1 MVLIQLIVLP
11 ILGGPWPRALLH
23 SVQVCDFKR
32 SEVMKNSLEAMEHY
46 GFVVAML
53 AFAFM
58 AYSGYSRDGDLINL
72 AFAVVLTVLAILATY
87 FRSFYRWKKDED
99 KS

>member
-1 MVLIQLIVLP
+1 MMKVSFK
-11 ILGGPWPRALLH
+11 AL
-23 SVQVCDFKR
+23 
-32 SEVMKNSLEAMEHY
+32 EHY

-72 AFAVVLTVLAILATY
+72 GFAVVLSVLAILATY
-87 FRSFYRWKKDED
+87 FRPLHNRKEDKDEGTD
-99 KS
+99 

>member
-1 MVLIQLIVLP
+1 M
-11 ILGGPWPRALLH
+11 
-23 SVQVCDFKR
+23 
-32 SEVMKNSLEAMEHY
+32 MKVSLEAMEHY
-46 GFVVAML
+46 GFVIAMM

-87 FRSFYRWKKDED
+87 FRSFHKWDADED
-99 KS
+99 K